1 MTQVLDSN
9 GVLIAARKTMTLR
22 EGERIS
28 EHECNEE
35 FHLLKLERDE
45 RAPNILYA
53 LPLGKTS
60 LLDVPKGDLLSH
72 TIYFAM
78 EVATGRDL
86 RRSLLDHRWQF
97 ISSKYI
103 AWVGRQIHW
112 RFKWLHNKKL
122 LHGDLKLTIFLYSK
136 G

>member
-1 MTQVLDSN
+1 MAQSPVFPSPQHPALSQIPIVPTINVLGEGSYGKVTQVLDSN
-9 GVLIAARKTMTLR
+9 GALIAARKTMKLC

-28 EHECNEE
+28 EHECHEE
-35 FHLLKLERDE
+35 FHLLKLARDE

-72 TIYFAM
+72 TIYFDM

-86 RRSLLDHRWQF
+86 RRYLLDHSW
-97 ISSKYI
+97 K
-103 AWVGRQIHW
+103 
-112 RFKWLHNKKL
+112 
-122 LHGDLKLTIFLYSK
+122 
-136 G
+136 